1 MEVIL
6 KFNLP
11 EEKHEFDVAN
21 KGMDMSI
28 VLQEFDQY
36 LRSKLKYEELEDKV
50 YDVLQ
55 ETRDKLWDM
64 CNEANVNFL

>member
-1 MEVIL
+1 
-6 KFNLP
+6 
-11 EEKHEFDVAN
+11 
-21 KGMDMSI
+21 MDMSI